1 MRVGLVIYGSIETL
15 TGGYLYDRRLLDH
28 LVSRGDRTE
37 VISLPR
43 RNHYP
48 RALFDNA
55 SPSLVRRLT
64 RARFDVLLQD
74 ELVHPSL
81 VFLNG
86 WLRARARYPIVTIV
100 HLLRSSEE
108 TAATR
113 LRGWYSAVERR
124 YLATVDAALYNSETT
139 RRAVEAL
146 LGRGLPGVIAYPGG
160 DHLAGDC
167 SETELAARARA
178 TGPLRILSI
187 ANVLPGKGLCVLI
200 DALCRLPAES
210 WRLQIVGSLT
220 MDRRY
225 VDRLRGLIARAGL
238 ATHVCL
244 VGTVPNARIPEYLIQ
259 SHLLVVPSHYE
270 ALGIAYLEAMRFG
283 LPVIATTAGGAH
295 EIVEHGREGFLVA
308 PGDAEALTRHL
319 RLFCADRELLLRMGL
334 AARRRAARHPTWDQ
348 SFERARSFLR
358 SVIETHRPPVST

>member
-1 MRVGLVIYGSIETL
+1 MRVGLVIYGSLETQ

-28 LVSRGDRTE
+28 LVSRGDRAE

-43 RNHYP
+43 RNHYT
-48 RALFDNA
+48 RALCDNA

-86 WLRARARYPIVTIV
+86 WLKARARYPIVTIV
-100 HLLRSSEE
+100 HLLRSSERK
-108 TAATR
+108 ATR
-113 LRGWYSAVERR
+113 LRGWCSAAERR
-124 YLATVDAALYNSETT
+124 YLATVDAALFNSETT

-160 DHLAGDC
+160 DHLAAER
-167 SETELAARARA
+167 SETELAAQARA
-178 TGPLRILSI
+178 TGPLRVLSI
-187 ANVLPGKGLCVLI
+187 ANVLPGKGLSVLV

-220 MDRRY
+220 MDRAY

-244 VGTVPNARIPEYLIQ
+244 VGTAPNARIPEYLIR
-259 SHLLVVPSHYE
+259 SHLLVVPSYYE
-270 ALGIAYLEAMRFG
+270 AFGIAYLEAMRFG

-295 EIVEHGREGFLVA
+295 EIVGHGHEGFLVA
-308 PGDAEALTRHL
+308 PGDADALTRHL
-319 RLFCADRELLLRMGL
+319 RLLSADRELLLRMGL

-348 SFERARSFLR
+348 SFERARIFLR
-358 SVIETHRPPVST
+358 SVVETHRPAVST

>member
-28 LVSRGDRTE
+28 LVSRGDRAE

-43 RNHYP
+43 PNHYP
-48 RALFDNA
+48 RALCDNA
-55 SPSLVRRLT
+55 SPLLVRRLT

-100 HLLRSSEE
+100 HLLRSSEQM
-108 TAATR
+108 ATR
-113 LRGWYSAVERR
+113 LRGFYSAAERR

-139 RRAVEAL
+139 RMAVEAL
-146 LGRGLPGVIAYPGG
+146 LGRSLPGVIAYPGC
-160 DHLAGDC
+160 DHLAVEL

-178 TGPLRILSI
+178 AGPLRVLSI
-187 ANVLPGKGLCVLI
+187 ANLLPGKGLCVLI
-200 DALCRLPAES
+200 DALSRLPTES
-210 WRLQIVGSLT
+210 WRLRIVGSLT
-220 MDRRY
+220 MDRPY
-225 VDRLRGLIARAGL
+225 VDRLRDLIGRAGL
-238 ATHVCL
+238 GTNVCL
-244 VGTVPNARIPEYLIQ
+244 VGTVPNARIPEYLIT

-308 PGDAEALTRHL
+308 PGDADALTRHL
-319 RLFCADRELLLRMGL
+319 RVFCADRKVLARMGL

-348 SFERARSFLR
+348 SFERARTFLR
-358 SVIETHRPPVST
+358 SLVETHRPPVST